1 METAGIEPT
10 PCSVQ
15 ARGAPRARPRERR
28 GLSVAT
34 TVAAKRPRFRDCRG
48 ETAQC
53 GRVESNHHSQRR
65 RGYSAL
71 SSPVL
76 SVRTR

>member
-15 ARGAPRARPRERR
+15 ARGATQGASPSISE
-28 GLSVAT
+28 
-34 TVAAKRPRFRDCRG
+34 
-48 ETAQC
+48 C
-53 GRVESNHHSQRR
+53 GRVESNHHSQGQ
-65 RGYSAL
+65 RGYSPL

-76 SVRTR
+76 SVRVQKERGRPDSNRRPLA